1 MLNLVSNTHP
11 GWLAEVQRD
20 LPALLLDHAHCEK
33 KAASTALSLLF
44 RYPEHTALLR
54 PLTALASEE
63 LEHFQR
69 MVDLLEA
76 RGVPYRKLT
85 PSLYAS
91 RLFEAVRKEEPGR
104 LVDTLL
110 TCSLIEARSCE
121 RMKLLSEH
129 LEDAELAAFY
139 GDLLASEARHHHVYV
154 DLARQIAPTEDVRGR
169 LRELAAHE
177 ALCVARTGDDG
188 ARMHNGPLETA

>member
-11 GWLAEVQRD
+11 GWLTEVQRD
-20 LPALLLDHAHCEK
+20 LPSLLLDHAHCEK

-69 MVDLLEA
+69 MVDLLDA

-129 LEDAELAAFY
+129 LEDASLAAFY

-154 DLARQIAPTEDVRGR
+154 DLARQIAPTEDIRGR

>member
-1 MLNLVSNTHP
+1 MLNLASTTHERWP
-11 GWLAEVQRD
+11 TEASAD

-54 PLTALASEE
+54 PLTALAAEE

-69 MVDLLEA
+69 MLDLLEA

-85 PSLYAS
+85 PSLYAG
-91 RLFEAVRKEEPGR
+91 RLFQAVRKEEPGR

-110 TCSLIEARSCE
+110 ACSLIEARSCE
-121 RMKLLSEH
+121 RMKLLSER
-129 LEDAELAAFY
+129 LEDAALALFY

-154 DLARQIAPTEDVRGR
+154 DLARQVAPTEDIRAR

-177 ALCVARTGDDG
+177 ATCIAGVGDDG
-188 ARMHNGPLETA
+188 VRMHNGPLEAE

>member
-69 MVDLLEA
+69 MVDLLDA